1 MYVIV
6 VYDINVERVSKMNR
20 YLKRYLMWV
29 QNSVFEGEIS
39 DSLLTELLKGLKS
52 IVKEDDSVTIYQFR
66 TKLYLDRITIGV
78 EKGSTDNI
86 I

>member
-6 VYDINVERVSKMNR
+6 VYDVNVDRVSKMNR

-39 DSLLTELLKGLKS
+39 DSLLNELLKGLKS
-52 IVKEDDSVTIYQFR
+52 IVKENDSVTIYRFR
-66 TKLYLDRITIGV
+66 AKLYLDRLTVGV